1 MQAINDDTRPKIS
14 VAHINHQLRDESD
27 SDEKFVRKLAESY
40 RIPFYSYTWK
50 KEEHPES
57 GIEESARKVR
67 YTFLKKLMKAHKIP
81 VLMTAH
87 HQDDQV
93 ETVLMKLA
101 RGSSLEQ
108 LTGIK
113 LIQPL
118 NEGQLMRPMLTFT
131 KGQIYEYAKK
141 NNVDFREDASNL
153 SLEYTRNRYRN
164 QIIPLIREENS
175 QLNEHIEQ
183 FTKDISDL
191 VAISKQPIN
200 EVYQK
205 LVQLNDGEI
214 FFSHEHFFQLNEPIQ
229 RAILKEVLRNLYQ
242 DEEEQYK
249 TVYIEMIR
257 TWLSEGEV
265 NTHLNL
271 ANNFT
276 VFKGYQEA
284 VFKKIEKVK
293 RVSSTNNQFLLD
305 EVNQWVELSPNE
317 KIGIFE
323 HKGHKGEEFLLVPA
337 DKLKLPLTIRHRMH
351 GDRMTYK
358 GLSGRKKIKDIFIDD
373 KVSPENRDKAW
384 LVEASDGQ
392 IIWLISYRKMDLL
405 STEETDRITYVIKYK
420 HK

>member
-1 MQAINDDTRPKIS
+1 MLDPKTHILVGVSGGVDSVVLLHLLQAINDDTRPKIS

-141 NNVDFREDASNL
+141 IML
-153 SLEYTRNRYRN
+153 ILE
-164 QIIPLIREENS
+164 
-175 QLNEHIEQ
+175 
-183 FTKDISDL
+183 KM
-191 VAISKQPIN
+191 
-200 EVYQK
+200 
-205 LVQLNDGEI
+205 
-214 FFSHEHFFQLNEPIQ
+214 
-229 RAILKEVLRNLYQ
+229 LR
-242 DEEEQYK
+242 
-249 TVYIEMIR
+249 IC
-257 TWLSEGEV
+257 
-265 NTHLNL
+265 HLN
-271 ANNFT
+271 T
-276 VFKGYQEA
+276 QEIA
-284 VFKKIEKVK
+284 IEIKL
-293 RVSSTNNQFLLD
+293 FL
-305 EVNQWVELSPNE
+305 
-317 KIGIFE
+317 
-323 HKGHKGEEFLLVPA
+323 
-337 DKLKLPLTIRHRMH
+337 
-351 GDRMTYK
+351 
-358 GLSGRKKIKDIFIDD
+358 
-373 KVSPENRDKAW
+373 
-384 LVEASDGQ
+384 
-392 IIWLISYRKMDLL
+392 
-405 STEETDRITYVIKYK
+405 
-420 HK
+420 